1 MVGFVV
7 WENIATYPM
16 LPARLFTNKVSSRCP
31 IFLMFQRVSI
41 LLLLMSLV
49 FGANF
54 WSVAAFWPL
63 QAQQLYGPGGVKI
76 SYDLLPYGYG
86 LIAGIALFNI
96 GVSIFPTAIR
106 ELFTLGAAMSTAGI
120 AGMAAL
126 NPTNAALGRGLSFL
140 AAFGSGGIIYPPTTV
155 LTCVCPDD
163 LIGTVSAI
171 MVSIRYIGAS
181 VGFAVYFNVLNRKLS
196 DNLQTNVAN
205 AAIQAGLSPDQL
217 PGFLGA
223 LFGSNST
230 ALAGYPLSILEAG
243 EVAVKSTYQDSF
255 KLVYLISIAFGG
267 TAVLCCVL
275 LGNVRKYIVDRV
287 AVDIH

>member
-16 LPARLFTNKVSSRCP
+16 LPARLFTHKVSSRSS
-31 IFLMFQRVSI
+31 ILLIWKRVSI

-63 QAQQLYGPGGVKI
+63 QAEQLYGPGGVKI

-96 GVSIFPTAIR
+96 AVSVFPTAIR
-106 ELFTLGAAMSTAGI
+106 EILTFGAAMSTAGI
-120 AGMAAL
+120 AGLAAL

-140 AAFGSGGIIYPPTTV
+140 ASFGSGGIIYPPTTV

-181 VGFAVYFNVLNRKLS
+181 VGFAVYFNILNRKLT
-196 DNLQTNVAN
+196 DLLPNNVAN
-205 AAIQAGLSPDQL
+205 AAIAAGLPPAEV
-217 PGFLGA
+217 PGFIVA
-223 LFGSNST
+223 LLGSNST
-230 ALAGYPLSILEAG
+230 ALAGYPTSVLEAG
-243 EVAVKSTYQDSF
+243 EVAVQTTYQESF
-255 KLVYLISIAFGG
+255 KLVYLVSIAFGG
-267 TAVLCCVL
+267 TAVLCCVF
-275 LGNVRKYIVDRV
+275 LGNVRKYIVNRV